1 MQFHVSRDEFHYLRD
16 ATPLPDRRMAHNKA
30 PKYYGGSFFAVKGA
44 KNRGILGE
52 NMDIVNIM

>member
-1 MQFHVSRDEFHYLRD
+1 
-16 ATPLPDRRMAHNKA
+16 MAHNKA